1 MSDDTLHTNRVVALF
16 DLDSFFVSVEQ
27 KLDPSLKG
35 KPLIVGGRGDRGV
48 VASCSYETR
57 ALGVHSAM
65 PMARALK
72 LCPEAVVI
80 PTNHAAYAKHSRQ
93 VIQIIAQQVPLFE
106 KASID
111 EFYIDF
117 SGMGTFEECF
127 HQASDLRQKIKEKT
141 QLVISFGISINKLVS
156 KIAVDTVKPNGEIAV
171 SPGTEKDFL
180 APMPIEKI
188 PMVGKETASRLHKIG
203 IFTIQQLAN
212 SSQDTLRTFFG
223 KQGEAL
229 VTKAKGIDFSPV
241 SDTRKHK
248 SISVETTF
256 EEDLSETA
264 DLMQILRNLN
274 HKNAVQLRKSG
285 YFSSCVAIKMRFNN
299 FETIT
304 RQRTIDPTTSEQVL
318 RKQILALFD
327 QYYTSSSFAGR
338 KIRLIGIRY
347 SGLVDEGFQLNLFDH
362 NPQKNRLQK
371 TIKQLK
377 QKFGENSISHGA
389 EL

>member
-1 MSDDTLHTNRVVALF
+1 MSDDKLQTNRVIALF
-16 DLDSFFVSVEQ
+16 DLDAFFVSVEQ
-27 KLDPSLKG
+27 KLNPTLKG
-35 KPLIVGGRGDRGV
+35 KPLIVGGKGDRGV

-57 ALGVHSAM
+57 TLGVHSAM
-65 PMARALK
+65 PMIRALK
-72 LCPEAVVI
+72 LCPGAIVV
-80 PTNHAAYAKHSRQ
+80 PANHAAYAKHSRQ

-111 EFYIDF
+111 EFYVDF

-127 HQASDLRQKIKEKT
+127 KRATDLRQKIKEET

-180 APMPIEKI
+180 APMSIEKI
-188 PMVGKETASRLHKIG
+188 PMVGKETASRLHKMG
-203 IFTIQQLAN
+203 IFTIQQLAD

-223 KQGEAL
+223 KQGDAL
-229 VTKAKGIDFSPV
+229 RSKAMGIDFSPV

-256 EEDLSETA
+256 EEDLSDATH
-264 DLMQILRNLN
+264 LMQILRNLN
-274 HKNAVQLRKSG
+274 QKNAIQLRQSG
-285 YFSSCVAIKMRFNN
+285 YFTSCVAIKMRFNN

-304 RQRTIDPTTSEQVL
+304 RQRTIDPTISEKVL
-318 RKQILALFD
+318 RKQVFALFD
-327 QYYTSSSFAGR
+327 QYYTSGSYAGR

-347 SGLVDEGFQLNLFDH
+347 SGLVDEGFQLNLFE
-362 NPQKNRLQK
+362 NTPRKTKLQK
-371 TIKQLK
+371 VINQLK
-377 QKFGENSISHGA
+377 QKFGENSISRGG